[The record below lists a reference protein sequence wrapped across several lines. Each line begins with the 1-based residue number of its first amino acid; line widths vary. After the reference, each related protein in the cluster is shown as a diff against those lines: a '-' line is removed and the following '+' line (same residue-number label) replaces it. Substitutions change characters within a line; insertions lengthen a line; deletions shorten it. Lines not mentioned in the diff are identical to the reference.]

1 MKQKFLTIFLISPLI
16 FSCSSNNT
24 NSIVESENP
33 EEIVFDHL
41 EFQDAKTRFQLD
53 EAFSVNNEMKVY
65 AHYSDGSK
73 YLIDKDS
80 YLLDS
85 SAFNNSYEGTYDIT
99 VSVPQLN
106 VSGSYKVTVKPLTK
120 FNVLWIGNS
129 HGDDSVRWSHEVA
142 KDLGLDFMVAN
153 LYIGG
158 CTLEMHYENLLN
170 GNKAYEFRTYSNGVW
185 QTTKNVSIQ
194 EAISFKGIK
203 WDFAVIHQQGSNSG
217 ISSSFS
223 ILDPYLTLLEESL
236 ADYTKIVYMATW
248 AYSQYYCEEGDL
260 MDVNF
265 DGSQEKMYKEQ
276 QQTYK
281 NIIAKEERIYKIIPT
296 GTAIQN
302 ARSSFMGDGLNRDLS
317 HLTYDFGRYI
327 AALNFVYTLSG
338 KDISAIHY
346 APDGVSEKQIQLAI
360 ESVENAGKNKFEV
373 TQSVYKE

>member
-1 MKQKFLTIFLISPLI
+1 
-16 FSCSSNNT
+16 
-24 NSIVESENP
+24 
-33 EEIVFDHL
+33 
-41 EFQDAKTRFQLD
+41 
-53 EAFSVNNEMKVY
+53 
-65 AHYSDGSK
+65 
-73 YLIDKDS
+73 
-80 YLLDS
+80 
-85 SAFNNSYEGTYDIT
+85 
-99 VSVPQLN
+99 
-106 VSGSYKVTVKPLTK
+106 
-120 FNVLWIGNS
+120 
-129 HGDDSVRWSHEVA
+129 
-142 KDLGLDFMVAN
+142 
-153 LYIGG
+153 
-158 CTLEMHYENLLN
+158 
-170 GNKAYEFRTYSNGVW
+170 
-185 QTTKNVSIQ
+185 
-194 EAISFKGIK
+194 
-203 WDFAVIHQQGSNSG
+203 
-217 ISSSFS
+217 
-223 ILDPYLTLLEESL
+223 
-236 ADYTKIVYMATW
+236 
-248 AYSQYYCEEGDL
+248 